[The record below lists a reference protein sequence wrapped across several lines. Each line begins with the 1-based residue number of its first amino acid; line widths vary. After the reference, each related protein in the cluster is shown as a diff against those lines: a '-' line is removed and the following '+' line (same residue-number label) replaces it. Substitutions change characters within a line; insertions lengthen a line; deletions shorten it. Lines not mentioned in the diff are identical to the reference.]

1 LADSNSDPKQINKNH
16 PAHDPSLDPATTEAD
31 RYGPAPFRAQVFHD
45 IAIFLR
51 LGFYFWWG
59 FHFMRNTRRAI
70 TIFGSARLPQES
82 PHCQG
87 AREVAKRFGKRG
99 FTIVTGG
106 GPAIMQAANQGA
118 FEAAAKS
125 IGINIHI
132 PHEQGTN
139 PYVTSAIKI
148 RYFFVRKVLL
158 CRYSEAFVVYPGGFG
173 TLDELFEV
181 VTLIQT
187 GRMID
192 RPVILVGREFWG
204 GMIDWMR
211 DQMMPMKMISESELA
226 RIKVVDSS
234 DEVEAYLSSRL
245 HQFHERH

>member
-1 LADSNSDPKQINKNH
+1 
-16 PAHDPSLDPATTEAD
+16 
-31 RYGPAPFRAQVFHD
+31 
-45 IAIFLR
+45 
-51 LGFYFWWG
+51 
-59 FHFMRNTRRAI
+59 
-70 TIFGSARLPQES
+70 
-82 PHCQG
+82 
-87 AREVAKRFGKRG
+87 
-99 FTIVTGG
+99 
-106 GPAIMQAANQGA
+106 MQAANQGA
-118 FEAAAKS
+118 FEAGAKS

-139 PYVTSAIKI
+139 PYVTNGIKI

-192 RPVILVGREFWG
+192 RPVILVGREFWK

-211 DQMMPMKMISESELA
+211 DQMIPMKMISETELA
-226 RIKVVDSS
+226 RIKVVDTS
-234 DEVEAYLSSRL
+234 DEVEEYLGSRL
-245 HQFHERH
+245 HQFHERV